1 MLVVCAP
8 PFALFANLPPPVL
21 PYPTA
26 LGRLLA
32 QRFDWGTERVP
43 LAEAGGRVLAE
54 DLLADRD
61 QPPFDRVAMD
71 GVAIDHRAYAAGRR
85 RFRVAGV
92 LAAGEAATALPE
104 AGACVEVMTGAV
116 LPTGATA
123 VVRYERISR
132 EGGAV
137 RVAEELPAGA
147 DIHTRGRDAA
157 AGQVLAP
164 AGRRIGLGEVGTL
177 ATCGYAEVAVRRLPR
192 ATIIA
197 TGTELVPVGAAAA
210 PHQIR
215 ASNVVQLRHL
225 LREAGAEPDTEL
237 LRDDRA
243 VLRKRISALLATHEL
258 LILTGGVSRGR
269 HDHLPEVLV
278 ECGVRPLFHRVAQRP
293 GKPLWAGR
301 TDTALVLAMPGNPLA
316 VIACALAYLG
326 PYLRAG
332 LGLPAPPRQARTL
345 SRDLPAKPDF
355 TTFLTVDAPPGT
367 DVATPVRHAGS
378 GDLASLLRTSGLL
391 QLPAG
396 RTGHYRAGERLAY
409 LPLDSLL

>member
-1 MLVVCAP
+1 M
-8 PFALFANLPPPVL
+8 L

-32 QRFDWGTERVP
+32 QRFEWGTERVP

-197 TGTELVPVGAAAA
+197 TGTELVPVGAAAL

-215 ASNVVQLRHL
+215 ASNAAQLAYL
-225 LREAGAEPDTEL
+225 LGGLGPQTQLVGDEPP
-237 LRDDRA
+237 
-243 VLRKRISALLATHEL
+243 VLRKRLSTALASQEL
-258 LILTGGVSRGR
+258 LVLSGGVSRGR
-269 HDHLPEVLV
+269 HDYLPGILAELGV
-278 ECGVRPLFHRVAQRP
+278 EPLFHGVAQRP
-293 GKPLWAGR
+293 GKPLWVGR
-301 TDTALVLAMPGNPLA
+301 TARTLVVGLPGNPLA
-316 VIACALAYLG
+316 ALSCALAYLG
-326 PYLRAG
+326 PWLRG
-332 LGLPAPPRQARTL
+332 QLGIPEGPL
-345 SRDLPAKPDF
+345 SRK
-355 TTFLTVDAPPGT
+355 LTQDVRPRGAMTLLQSVYADAA
-367 DVATPVRHAGS
+367 DATPVRHGGS
-378 GDLASLLRTSGLL
+378 GDLVSLLRTSGLL
-391 QLPAG
+391 VLPGG
-396 RTGHYRAGERLAY
+396 RDGYRAGESFAY
-409 LPLDSLL
+409 LPLEPLL

>member
-1 MLVVCAP
+1 MIT
-8 PFALFANLPPPVL
+8 
-21 PYPTA
+21 YPDA
-26 LGRLLA
+26 RRLLLA
-32 QRFDWGTERVP
+32 QAPDWGTARVP
-43 LAEAGGRVLAE
+43 LAEAAGRVLAKA
-54 DLLADRD
+54 LLADRD
-61 QPPFDRVAMD
+61 QPPFHRVAMD
-71 GVAIDHRAYAAGRR
+71 GIAIDYSAYAAGQR
-85 RFRVAGV
+85 RFAVAGEQ
-92 LAAGEAATALPE
+92 AAGQPALRLTD
-104 AGACVEVMTGAV
+104 GKTCVEVATGAV
-116 LPTGATA
+116 LPEGATA
-123 VVRYERISR
+123 VVRYERLR
-132 EGGAV
+132 WEE
-137 RVAEELPAGA
+137 AEVTLPDGLPDGS
-147 DIHTRGRDAA
+147 DIHALGADAA
-157 AGQVLAP
+157 AGTELIP
-164 AGRRIGLGEVGTL
+164 AGRRIGLAELGVL
-177 ATCGYAEVAVRRLPR
+177 ATCGAAEVEVRRLPR
-192 ATIIA
+192 TAVVG

-332 LGLPAPPRQARTL
+332 LGLPVAPKLSRTL